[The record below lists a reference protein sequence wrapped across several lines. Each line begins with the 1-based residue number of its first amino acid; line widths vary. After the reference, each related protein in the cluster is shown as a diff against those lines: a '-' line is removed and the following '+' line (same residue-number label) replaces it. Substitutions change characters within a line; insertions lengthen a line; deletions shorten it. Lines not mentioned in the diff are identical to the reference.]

1 MARWLVYS
9 QTMPWWRWLLIEG
22 EATVLRALPKLRAA
36 RRIKL
41 LPIDVAM
48 FAYEPV
54 LKAMQDTLTL
64 PLASEILYWN
74 RSRLPALVEKQVPSL
89 VDALRKNPAVDLK
102 RYLTLPNSIILD
114 GSQSSSFLLGLTQTV
129 SIIQGPPGYVCQ
141 LFDIIVDS
149 PAL

>member
-1 MARWLVYS
+1 
-9 QTMPWWRWLLIEG
+9 
-22 EATVLRALPKLRAA
+22 
-36 RRIKL
+36 
-41 LPIDVAM
+41 M